1 MEDSTRVSQY
11 FALLSAMNPQSGK
24 QRGQRSSCDMIY
36 RVVELYE
43 QGTPVLQVAAAVG
56 VGAKTVARYLRLYR
70 GCRSPADVEAVAP
83 ARGGRRAES
92 VKLGEIELDFIMD
105 ELAVD
110 PTLGVEEY
118 RERLDTELGVQV
130 SATQICWVL
139 NHTLKQHMKTDYSK
153 HRRGL
158 IPAHPALP
166 PFIFILMG
174 GCANNDLTKVLLKL
188 T

>member
-92 VKLGEIELDFIMD
+92 VKLGEIELDFLMD

-139 NHTLKQHMKTDYSK
+139 NHTLKQHMKKVTLYRPERLSAQNMAVLL
-153 HRRGL
+153 H
-158 IPAHPALP
+158 P
-166 PFIFILMG
+166 PFGVVWFG
-174 GCANNDLTKVLLKL
+174 YPHFAYGFVYS
-188 T
+188 